1 MRMNCVSVWDFVSGG
16 KKVDNMRKKNSLF
29 DKKSAS
35 DFVQCTTLAFTLQ
48 TVVSSLVMFL
58 VSSETAAEQSRISS
72 IYETPGFLSKE
83 TLMQFLVV
91 ALLSA
96 VIRHI
101 FMSGKVVKV
110 PSVSLRVILT
120 FVCEIVMVGAAVWL
134 FEWFHSV
141 RVGHWIGFVIGA
153 LPCIIAGGIMAYK
166 GECKENEEM
175 NAALRKKQSEE

>member
-1 MRMNCVSVWDFVSGG
+1 
-16 KKVDNMRKKNSLF
+16 
-29 DKKSAS
+29 
-35 DFVQCTTLAFTLQ
+35 
-48 TVVSSLVMFL
+48 
-58 VSSETAAEQSRISS
+58 
-72 IYETPGFLSKE
+72 
-83 TLMQFLVV
+83 MQFLIV

-141 RVGHWIGFVIGA
+141 WVGHWIGFVIGA

>member
-1 MRMNCVSVWDFVSGG
+1 MRMNCVSVWGFVSGG
-16 KKVDNMRKKNSLF
+16 KKVDNMRKKNNLF
-29 DKKSAS
+29 DKKSTS
-35 DFVQCTTLAFTLQ
+35 DFIQCTTLAFTLQ
-48 TVVSSLVMFL
+48 TVVSSLVMFI
-58 VSSETAAEQSRISS
+58 VSSDTAAEQSKISS

-101 FMSGKVVKV
+101 FMSGKIVKV

-120 FVCEIVMVGAAVWL
+120 FVCEIVMVGVAVWQ

>member
-1 MRMNCVSVWDFVSGG
+1 M
-16 KKVDNMRKKNSLF
+16 DNMRKKINLF
-29 DKKSAS
+29 DKKSAA

-48 TVVSSLVMFL
+48 TVVSSLVMFV

-83 TLMQFLVV
+83 TLLQFLIV

-110 PSVSLRVILT
+110 ASVALRVILMY
-120 FVCEIVMVGAAVWL
+120 VSEIIMVGIAVWQ
-134 FEWFHSV
+134 FKWFHSV
-141 RVGHWIGFVIGA
+141 RTGHWIGFVIGA
-153 LPCIIAGGIMAYK
+153 LPCMIAGAIMAYK
-166 GECKENEEM
+166 SECKENEEM